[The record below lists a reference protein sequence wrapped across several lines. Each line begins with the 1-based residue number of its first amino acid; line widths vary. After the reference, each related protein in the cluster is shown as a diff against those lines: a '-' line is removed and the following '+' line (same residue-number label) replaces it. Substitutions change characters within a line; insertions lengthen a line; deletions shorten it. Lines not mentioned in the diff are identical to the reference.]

1 VRTAGAAGLAPKPLT
16 GVWFRAIQPQFWT
29 TAFKTLHSRGIASRF
44 NPGNNRFDTF
54 YLAENHLVALLEV
67 GAMVGTSSP
76 GGLVAVPHRP
86 WAVINVTVRLGS
98 VVDLT
103 RPSQRKAVRTTVQ
116 ELTGDWRSYAILHQL
131 SGAKGIAPHAPTQ
144 RLGEA
149 LFLRSDVEAVVS
161 YSAKQAYS
169 RVLCVFPQRLKPGSR
184 LSFFDPS
191 TGRTLS
197 MP

>member
-1 VRTAGAAGLAPKPLT
+1 VRTAGVAGLALTPLS

-29 TAFKTLHSRGIASRF
+29 TSFKTLHTRGIASRF

-67 GAMVGTSSP
+67 GALVGTASP

-103 RPSQRKAVRTTVQ
+103 RLSQRKAVRTSVQ
-116 ELTGDWRSYAILHQL
+116 ELTGDWRNYAIRHQL
-131 SGAKGIAPHAPTQ
+131 SGVKGAAPHPPTQ
-144 RLGEA
+144 RLGETV
-149 LFLRSDVEAVVS
+149 FLRSDVEGVVS

-184 LSFFDPS
+184 LSFFDPT